1 MTIDQVIDYVITTPC
16 NSNPAIL
23 KTLLEQLIEDN
34 SKPGPSPEPGP
45 DDIII
50 YDGGSVK
57 GW

>member
-23 KTLLEQLIEDN
+23 RTLLEQLIEDN
-34 SKPGPSPEPGP
+34 SGPGPEPGP